1 VAVVECH
8 GEHDLTT
15 KAEMSEL
22 LSRVIRDNDLVVV
35 DVSQAAFVDSSF
47 LHVLLTA
54 DRDARSRGK
63 RFRLQVGSAALV
75 SKAIEYSRVLDSV
88 DHARTREAAIRDPEV

>member
-1 VAVVECH
+1 VAVVECR

-22 LSRVIRDNDLVVV
+22 LERLLGENDLVVV
-35 DVSQAAFVDSSF
+35 DVSEAAFVDSSF
-47 LHVLLTA
+47 LHALLEA
-54 DRDARSRGK
+54 DRDARLREK

-75 SKAIEYSRVLDSV
+75 KKAIEYSRVLNSL
-88 DHARTREAAIRDPEV
+88 DHARTREDAIK